1 MVHLQGQGI
10 RFTFPEH
17 RATGFII
24 KEEGDSS
31 WMGDQWCKLRLDCKS
46 RILPQSPEAHEMRNT
61 SLKREKSLSERRE
74 ALNQG
79 VSPLLVPGPLSA
91 SSELSPVL
99 IVAQEGREL
108 TMLGA

>member
-24 KEEGDSS
+24 EGEGDSS
-31 WMGDQWCKLRLDCKS
+31 GMGDQWCKPRLDCES

-61 SLKREKSLSERRE
+61 SLKREKSSSERRE

-79 VSPLLVPGPLSA
+79 VSPLLVPGHLSA

-99 IVAQEGREL
+99 IAAQEGRGL